1 MFSSSPIQSVRLPWR
16 FPPSRCIR
24 CFNTSVFSII
34 LMKFRI
40 RTNDT
45 GCIEHFSNVIHMIA
59 GLTKNAIFRLTKEN
73 LQFVIKERVVYG
85 GVSAWCEIDHVALF
99 PERTCEGISAQQDE
113 IFLEVVLDQLTHCLR
128 SGSALSSGSSGT
140 SFATSV
146 SALAAASGSG
156 VAGSTSM
163 VGYTT
168 FGQGHGSCPAVHGL
182 KVKLVRRCTPCLA
195 IELEQA
201 SITGRSRAV
210 WHFIPVHVVPPRL
223 WDEFL
228 EPPDPDFDVS
238 IFFPSIRTLRPFVD
252 RMKKF
257 AKFLLISANGVG
269 ELKLGIDVET
279 LARVRLHFRGL
290 RARSWLPSVAP
301 SPENH
306 VDDDDLDLGCHAPMR
321 DAHADDEPR
330 SAVWSETGLG
340 RARSVR
346 GRLSDADDALDLDQ
360 VDEGELDPPDR
371 RFVSVSLDIRR
382 VGQLLASPRTNAS
395 WFVCNIIHEKL
406 AQFVLLFDSCKLKY
420 NIPAS
425 TL

>member
-1 MFSSSPIQSVRLPWR
+1 MLLILKFSSIFICPYVFCYQLPPLGSTYSVSPLLFVCLYL
-16 FPPSRCIR
+16 
-24 CFNTSVFSII
+24 T
-34 LMKFRI
+34 
-40 RTNDT
+40 D
-45 GCIEHFSNVIHMIA
+45 VIHMIA

-85 GVSAWCEIDHVALF
+85 GVSAWCEIDHVSDFSALIVSGIITESCDRTLATKCSIKNELVYKSRFMYILDALTMVYEFHSVALF

-228 EPPDPDFDVS
+228 EPPDPDFDVRE
-238 IFFPSIRTLRPFVD
+238 FYCV
-252 RMKKF
+252 
-257 AKFLLISANGVG
+257 
-269 ELKLGIDVET
+269 
-279 LARVRLHFRGL
+279 
-290 RARSWLPSVAP
+290 
-301 SPENH
+301 
-306 VDDDDLDLGCHAPMR
+306 
-321 DAHADDEPR
+321 
-330 SAVWSETGLG
+330 
-340 RARSVR
+340 
-346 GRLSDADDALDLDQ
+346 
-360 VDEGELDPPDR
+360 
-371 RFVSVSLDIRR
+371 
-382 VGQLLASPRTNAS
+382 
-395 WFVCNIIHEKL
+395 
-406 AQFVLLFDSCKLKY
+406 
-420 NIPAS
+420 
-425 TL
+425 